1 MAIVLGKMEMP
12 SNVIREDASATA
24 TYSKFTAEPF
34 ERGYGIT
41 IGNALRRVLLSSIEA
56 AAVTAVRI
64 DGVYHEFGPVDG
76 ILEDMQVIIL
86 NIKDLLIHC
95 HTREPKTIEIRV
107 DKEGA
112 VTAAD
117 ITADNMVEIL
127 NPDLHICTLSEKRK
141 FICEFEI
148 GFGKGYRPADKNKR
162 ADAPVGTIFISSAF
176 SPVKRVKY
184 NIENTRIGQMTDYE
198 RLNLEVWTDL
208 RIQPQEALKLS
219 STILKKHLNPFVDYD
234 ENYVEFEKEAIAE
247 EAPDAEIDRIMNMPI
262 SEIELS
268 VRSANCIAGTDAKTI
283 ADLAQKSEQE
293 MLKYRNFGKKSLNE
307 IKTVL
312 GELGLSLGMSRDE
325 IKNALKANRAK
336 NVSKKPQA

>member
-1 MAIVLGKMEMP
+1 MGIVLGKMEMP
-12 SNVIREDASATA
+12 GNVVREDASATT

-34 ERGYGIT
+34 EKGYGIT

-56 AAVTAVRI
+56 PAVTAVRI
-64 DGVYHEFGPVDG
+64 EGVFHEFGPVDG
-76 ILEDMQVIIL
+76 ILEDMQMIIL
-86 NIKDLLIHC
+86 NVKDLLVQC
-95 HTREPKTIEIRV
+95 HTRESKTIEIRV
-107 DKEGA
+107 EKEGA

-117 ITADNMVEIL
+117 ITTDSTIEIL

-148 GFGKGYRPADKNKR
+148 GFGRGYRSAEKNKR
-162 ADAPVGTIFISSAF
+162 ADAPVGTIFVSSTF

-184 NIENTRIGQMTDYE
+184 NIENTRIGQITDYE
-198 RLNLEVWTDL
+198 KLILEIWTDL
-208 RIQPQEALKLS
+208 RIDPKDALKLS

-234 ENYVEFEKEAIAE
+234 ENFVEFEKDIVLE

-283 ADLAQKSEQE
+283 GDLAQKTEQE

-312 GELGLSLGMSRDE
+312 GELGLSLGMNKEE
-325 IKNALKANRAK
+325 IRNALKAHRAK
-336 NVSKKPQA
+336 NAGKKA